1 MQVPIISYRTV
12 YIAKIPR
19 VTFQDSS
26 EPLIAPKEVD
36 VRHAQVS
43 TRPTPPRSQP
53 AIPPSFENA
62 RYVRREQAPR
72 ESERPAYHPLTPPP
86 EDDDE
91 MDLDIPEKNYDLN
104 PTIHRRMEPQW
115 TDSSPFYGKLP
126 TAPVSMERQLR
137 NPPNKPSFQKT
148 SPETQESFFQRMTQG
163 RATEVGS
170 RISEPHNSSI
180 ETEMRPPRFFTD
192 QHQAA
197 QETGLESWF
206 SDFFSLGEPA
216 LGVRRD
222 ATESGG
228 SIQQAPYSSS
238 LWHQLWPI
246 LSLGLAVYGWAMATN
261 YTSISLPLYFAALGI
276 AAVVSGMRLRSTLS
290 SDIVNHSDVLLCLLE
305 LFGASAIGYQIRQAI
320 LAGYRID
327 EELGSFPLWYFGFMI
342 FQESSGFVSA
352 YRQNLRAQE
361 LGQVQEYRQAQE
373 QPPRRREVT
382 PPREPRPLPVER
394 SLTQYSTPSLS
405 SSAHSFPR
413 QRQMQAQPSF
423 QPVSNSFEQR
433 IASSQAA
440 RQSPGSKAFQGL
452 SLGLD
457 DGAPMQRRSARVRG
471 KVVNPWEVGGM

>member
-1 MQVPIISYRTV
+1 
-12 YIAKIPR
+12 
-19 VTFQDSS
+19 
-26 EPLIAPKEVD
+26 
-36 VRHAQVS
+36 
-43 TRPTPPRSQP
+43 
-53 AIPPSFENA
+53 
-62 RYVRREQAPR
+62 
-72 ESERPAYHPLTPPP
+72 
-86 EDDDE
+86 
-91 MDLDIPEKNYDLN
+91 MDLDIPEKNYDLK
-104 PTIHRRMEPQW
+104 PTTHRRLEPQW

-126 TAPVSMERQLR
+126 AAPVSMERQLR

-163 RATEVGS
+163 RTSETGS
-170 RISEPHNSSI
+170 QILEPHNSFI
-180 ETEMRPPRFFTD
+180 ETQMRPPRFFTD
-192 QHQAA
+192 QDQAA

-206 SDFFSLGEPA
+206 SDFFSLGEPS
-216 LGVRRD
+216 LGVRQN
-222 ATESGG
+222 ATERGG
-228 SIQQAPYSSS
+228 LVQQAPYSSN

-261 YTSISLPLYFAALGI
+261 YNSITLPIYFATLGI

-305 LFGASAIGYQIRQAI
+305 LFGASAIGYQIRQAL
-320 LAGYRID
+320 LAGYSID

-352 YRQNLRAQE
+352 YRQNPRAQE
-361 LGQVQEYRQAQE
+361 LGQVQEYRQAQQ
-373 QPPRRREVT
+373 QPPQRR
-382 PPREPRPLPVER
+382 LPVER

-405 SSAHSFPR
+405 SSALSFPR

-457 DGAPMQRRSARVRG
+457 DGTPMQRRSARVRG
-471 KVVNPWEVGGM
+471 KVVNPWEVGGI